1 MIAARYIIG
10 MTRPLRIEYPGA
22 VYHVTARG
30 NRRGDIF
37 WDDADRRA
45 WLGIL
50 GLACDRF
57 NFSVHAYCQMT
68 NHYHLL
74 VETVDGGLG
83 RGMRHLNGVYAQSI
97 NARHAL
103 SGHLFQGRY
112 HAVLV
117 QKDSHLLELA
127 RYLILNPVRAGIVD
141 RPEDWP
147 WSSYHATAG
156 TMHHGEW
163 FDSTWLVDQFG
174 ASSISAVKSY
184 RRFVR
189 DGYGAPN
196 PFMKVRHG
204 LLLGDDVFVAD
215 RCKFAEGAGASAHA
229 PRVQRR
235 VAALTLAGYAARFA
249 CRDMAMAA
257 AYKSTAFT
265 MAQIGAHFGVS
276 PKTVGRAV
284 SKLAK
289 PVTGA
294 KPDR

>member
-1 MIAARYIIG
+1 
-10 MTRPLRIEYPGA
+10 MTRPLRLEYPGA

-30 NRRGDIF
+30 NRQGDIF
-37 WDDADRRA
+37 WDDAGRRA
-45 WLGIL
+45 WLSIL

-74 VETVDGGLG
+74 VETIDGGLG
-83 RGMRHLNGVYAQSI
+83 RGMRHLNGVYSQSI
-97 NARHAL
+97 NRKHAI

-127 RYLILNPVRAGIVD
+127 RYIVLNPVRAGMVA

-147 WSSYHATAG
+147 WSSYHATVG

-163 FDSTWLVDQFG
+163 FDSTWLVDRFG
-174 ASSISAVKSY
+174 ASSVSAVTSY
-184 RRFVR
+184 YRFVR
-189 DGYGAPN
+189 DGVGAPN
-196 PFMKVRHG
+196 PFTKVKHR
-204 LLLGDDVFVAD
+204 LLLGDDEFVAD
-215 RCKFAEGAGASAHA
+215 GRRFEEGATAHA
-229 PRVQRR
+229 PREQRR
-235 VAALTLAGYAARFA
+235 IAALTLAGYEARYA
-249 CRDMAMAA
+249 CRDTAMSE

-284 SKLAK
+284 SKLGG
-289 PVTGA
+289 PVTGGNS
-294 KPDR
+294 RR

>member
-1 MIAARYIIG
+1 
-10 MTRPLRIEYPGA
+10 MTRPLRLEYPGA
-22 VYHVTARG
+22 LYHVTARG
-30 NRRGDIF
+30 NRHASIY
-37 WDDADRRA
+37 WDDDDRRA

-83 RGMRHLNGVYAQSI
+83 RGMRHLNGVYSQDI
-97 NARHAL
+97 NRRHVL

-127 RYLILNPVRAGIVD
+127 RYIILNPVRAGIVE
-141 RPEDWP
+141 RPEDWA

-156 TMHHGEW
+156 NMRHGEW
-163 FDSTWLVDQFG
+163 FDSMWLVAQFG
-174 ASSISAVKSY
+174 ACAASAAESY

-189 DGYGAPN
+189 DGIGAKN
-196 PFMKVRHG
+196 PFMKVKHR
-204 LLLGDDVFVAD
+204 LLLGDDEFVAG
-215 RCKFAEGAGASAHA
+215 RRASAEAASGTRHA
-229 PRVQRR
+229 SRAQRR
-235 VAALTLAGYAARFA
+235 TAALTLAGYEARYSS
-249 CRDMAMAA
+249 RDTAMAE

-265 MAQIGAHFGVS
+265 MAEIGAYFGVS
-276 PKTVGRAV
+276 SKTVGRAV
-284 SKLAK
+284 HKFW
-289 PVTGA
+289 
-294 KPDR
+294 

>member
-1 MIAARYIIG
+1 
-10 MTRPLRIEYPGA
+10 MTRPLRLEFPGA
-22 VYHVTARG
+22 VYHVTSRG
-30 NRRGDIF
+30 NRQADIF

-83 RGMRHLNGVYAQSI
+83 RGMRHLNGVYSQDI
-97 NARHAL
+97 NRRHAI

-127 RYLILNPVRAGIVD
+127 RYIILNPVRAGMVD

-163 FDSTWLVDQFG
+163 FDSRWLVDQFG
-174 ASSISAVKSY
+174 ANAVSGVKSY
-184 RRFVR
+184 CRFVQE
-189 DGYGAPN
+189 GYGAPN
-196 PFMKVRHG
+196 PFTKVTHR
-204 LLLGDDVFVAD
+204 LLLGDEQYVARGRKYAQD
-215 RCKFAEGAGASAHA
+215 AGATAHA

-235 VAALTLAGYAARFA
+235 IAALTLAGYEARFA
-249 CRDMAMAA
+249 CRDTAMSE
-257 AYKSTAFT
+257 AYRSTAFT
-265 MAQIGAHFGVS
+265 MAQIAAHFGVS
-276 PKTVGRAV
+276 SKTVGRAV
-284 SKLAK
+284 NKLA
-289 PVTGA
+289 
-294 KPDR
+294 